1 MTVGLGFIGAG
12 QHALHLLREFSRL
25 PEAVPLR
32 ITDPLED
39 RVRAAVESFPGLR
52 AAISVEELLT
62 DAAVEA
68 VVVATPGET
77 HLPLARQVLESG
89 RHLLL
94 EKPMA
99 DSPAAARE
107 LVRVAAKHPGQV
119 FMVAHGERFNKA
131 YLDAR
136 RAIDEGQIGEPR
148 FASASRLSPLHLN
161 NAEWKLGVMDT
172 AVHDMDVMA
181 WLLGDVPVEVSA
193 QAVRVRPGFPI
204 PDHATYQ
211 IRFKRGGLAQGHIG
225 WVEFRGGY
233 PMDGNAHPRLL
244 VVGTAGT
251 IQLDLWQRPVAVYSE
266 EKHRYFWADSVLVGY
281 GDYPTQITEQNAA
294 FLRAVRHP
302 GRFSLP
308 ISPAEAARAVEL
320 AHAAASS
327 IAEVR
332 PVSLNPES

>member
-25 PEAVPLR
+25 PEAAPLR

-39 RVRAAVESFPGLR
+39 RMRGAIEAFPGLEG
-52 AAISVEELLT
+52 APSVEGLLS
-62 DAAVEA
+62 DPAVEA
-68 VVVATPGET
+68 VVVATPAET
-77 HLPLARQVLESG
+77 HLSLARQVLESG

-107 LVRVAAKHPGQV
+107 LVRLAAKSPGLV

-136 RAIDEGQIGEPR
+136 RAIDEGHIGEPR
-148 FASASRLSPLHLN
+148 FAAASRLSPLHLN

-181 WLLGDVPVEVSA
+181 WLLGDTPVEVTA

-211 IRFKRGGLAQGHIG
+211 IRFERGGLAQGHIG
-225 WVEFRGGY
+225 WIDFRGGY

-244 VVGTAGT
+244 VVGTTGT

-266 EKHRYFWADSVLVGY
+266 QRKRYFWADSVLVGY

-302 GRFSLP
+302 GRFPLP

-320 AHAAASS
+320 AHAAATA
-327 IAEVR
+327 IGEGR
-332 PVSLNPES
+332 PVSLKIDS